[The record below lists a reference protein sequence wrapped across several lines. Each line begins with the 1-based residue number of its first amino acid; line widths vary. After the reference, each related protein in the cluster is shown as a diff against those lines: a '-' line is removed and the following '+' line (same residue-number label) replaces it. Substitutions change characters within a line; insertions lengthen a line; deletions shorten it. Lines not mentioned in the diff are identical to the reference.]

1 MVVLFLLMASV
12 GGVVLDEGIGA
23 RLATERKI
31 RGLTQQQLAARAH
44 VSLSLIQAVEQGQ
57 RPATA
62 TLVAAAARALRVDR
76 SLLTGQPYRDP
87 GAADEAMHAGVT
99 DLRRE
104 VAAHG
109 LEPLEDRAAA
119 NLRERTGSASRLRQA
134 SRYGALGEVLPDL
147 IADLRWASFTTDGEE
162 HQRVAAML
170 AEAYDAGRQLAW
182 KLGYLDLAHELA
194 TLYREMA
201 RTSEDPLAIEVGEA
215 MRAHDLI
222 ATGDYDL
229 AHHVVTRSLDRLD
242 QVPESHKQRSVR
254 GYMML
259 EGALV
264 AARQG
269 RDRERDDYHGQ
280 AERLAERTGH
290 DRDDYRLAFGPT
302 NCRIWAVGLAVE
314 ALDGRQGVAKAGLV
328 SLPVGTPAERAGHHW
343 IDVARAYLL
352 IGEHGSALDAL
363 WQARQVAPE
372 HTRSHP
378 MARETVYALARKER
392 RATDSLRGLAVW
404 LGIND

>member
-1 MVVLFLLMASV
+1 M
-12 GGVVLDEGIGA
+12 LDEGIGA

-31 RGLTQQQLAARAH
+31 RGLTQHQLADRAH
-44 VSLSLIQAVEQGQ
+44 VSLSLVRAVEQGQ

-62 TLVAAAARALRVDR
+62 TLIAAAARALRIDR

-87 GAADEAMHAGVT
+87 SAADEAMHAGVN

-104 VAAHG
+104 VASHG
-109 LEPLEDRAAA
+109 LPPLEDRAATD
-119 NLRERTGSASRLRQA
+119 LRRRTAHASQLRQA
-134 SRYGALGEVLPDL
+134 SRYSALGEILPDL
-147 IADLRWASFTTDGEE
+147 IADLRWASFTADDSRD
-162 HQRVAAML
+162 QIIAML

-194 TLYREMA
+194 TLYRQMA
-201 RTSEDPLAIEVGEA
+201 IESGDPLAVEVGEA

-222 ATGDYDL
+222 AAGDYEL
-229 AHHVVTRSLDRLD
+229 ANHVVALSIDRLDRL
-242 QVPESHKQRSVR
+242 PESDEQRSVQ
-254 GYMML
+254 GYMHL
-259 EGALV
+259 ENALV

-269 RDRERDDYHGQ
+269 RDGALRESHAE
-280 AERLAERTGH
+280 AERLAARTGH

-302 NCRIWAVGLAVE
+302 NCQIWAVGLAVE
-314 ALDGRQGVAKAGLV
+314 ALDGRQAVSKAKIAV
-328 SLPVGTPAERAGHHW
+328 LPHGTPAERAGHHW
-343 IDVARAYLL
+343 IDVARGHLL
-352 IGEHGSALDAL
+352 VGDQSSALAAL
-363 WQARQVAPE
+363 WHARDTAPE

-404 LGIND
+404 LGIDD